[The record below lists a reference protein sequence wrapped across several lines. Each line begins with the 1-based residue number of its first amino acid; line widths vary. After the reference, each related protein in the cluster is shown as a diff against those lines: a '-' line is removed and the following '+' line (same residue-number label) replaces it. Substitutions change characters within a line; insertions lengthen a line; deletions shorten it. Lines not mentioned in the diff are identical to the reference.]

1 MADSKDIIALP
12 QTALPVA
19 RTAVLWPVYLLADAE
34 ALACGKPVSLAPL
47 ALLEA
52 GDAGLIESL
61 IPEIRQLAILLA
73 ARRYC
78 EAQPAAKRLS
88 DDADWLAARVLLL
101 GLTHIALPA
110 SSRPQLELANGRLAQ
125 LAAELGLPAP
135 RVEALLLTPES
146 AATCG
151 LIQGW
156 SEMAFEHMM
165 DGSCAISRTRAL
177 RSQLRLRAGVWLSRL
192 GL

>member
-12 QTALPVA
+12 QTALPVE
-19 RTAVLWPVYLLADAE
+19 RTAVLWRVYLLADAE

-88 DDADWLAARVLLL
+88 DGADWLAARILLL
-101 GLTHIALPA
+101 GLTHIALPESA
-110 SSRPQLELANGRLAQ
+110 LPVLACANQRLAMLAESLG
-125 LAAELGLPAP
+125 LAAP
-135 RVEALLLTPES
+135 RAEALLLTPES
-146 AATCG
+146 GVGAD
-151 LIQGW
+151 LIQAW
-156 SEMAFEHMM
+156 SETAFEHMM

>member
-1 MADSKDIIALP
+1 MADSKDIIATP
-12 QTALPVA
+12 QTALPLA

-34 ALACGKPVSLAPL
+34 ALSCGKPVSLAPL

-78 EAQPAAKRLS
+78 EAQPAVPRLS
-88 DDADWLAARVLLL
+88 DSADWLAARILLL
-101 GLTHIALPA
+101 GLTHIALPESALPLLA
-110 SSRPQLELANGRLAQ
+110 SANRRLAALAGGLG
-125 LAAELGLPAP
+125 LAAPKA
-135 RVEALLLTPES
+135 EALLLTPES
-146 AATCG
+146 GVAAD
-151 LIQGW
+151 LIQAWG
-156 SEMAFEHMM
+156 ETAFQNMM
-165 DGSCAISRTRAL
+165 DGDCAISRTRAL
-177 RSQLRLRAGVWLSRL
+177 RVHLRLRASAWLTRL